1 MKIINTYSEAS
12 FFDLKYLLIIWG
24 VVIVACIIEA
34 IFCTKFVDDDSEN

>member
-24 VVIVACIIEA
+24 VVLLICILEA
-34 IFCTKFVDDDSEN
+34 YFCTETADDDFEN

>member
-24 VVIVACIIEA
+24 VVLLICILEA
-34 IFCTKFVDDDSEN
+34 YFCTEVWEDDN